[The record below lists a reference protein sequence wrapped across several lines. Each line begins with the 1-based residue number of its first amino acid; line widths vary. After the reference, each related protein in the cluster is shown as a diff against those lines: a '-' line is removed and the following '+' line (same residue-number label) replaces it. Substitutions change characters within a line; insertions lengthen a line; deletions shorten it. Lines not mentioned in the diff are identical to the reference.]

1 MAILLWPLTAV
12 IIGALDVALTARVA
26 AGLHLTGHPAMPA
39 VWRVALLL
47 PALLPAGYAGAAG
60 LAMYLSPGHGF
71 WPWGRLLAGPLLCVG
86 AGQAILIL
94 AIGIAAHRDV
104 DGVVLG
110 AVTGIAGS
118 RVLWSGAYR
127 GGLRIASVRRGEA
140 RPRAGKRLGDLLEPG

>member
-12 IIGALDVALTARVA
+12 IIGVLDVALTARVA
-26 AGLHLTGHPAMPA
+26 AGLHLTGQLAMP
-39 VWRVALLL
+39 VALLL
-47 PALLPAGYAGAAG
+47 PALLPAGYAGSAG
-60 LAMYLSPGHGF
+60 LAVHLSPGHGF

-94 AIGIAAHRDV
+94 AIGIAARRDA
-104 DGVVLG
+104 DGVFLG

-127 GGLRIASVRRGEA
+127 GGLRIASVRHGKA
-140 RPRAGKRLGDLLEPG
+140 RPPAGKRLGDLLEPG